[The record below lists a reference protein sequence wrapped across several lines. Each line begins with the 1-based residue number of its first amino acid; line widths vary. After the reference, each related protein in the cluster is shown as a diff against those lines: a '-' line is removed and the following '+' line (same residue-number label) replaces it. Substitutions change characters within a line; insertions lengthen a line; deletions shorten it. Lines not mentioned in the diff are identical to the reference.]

1 MLIPSLA
8 HGMGLVFLLG
18 SNGVLTNVLGLSD
31 SFSIYGFQGIVAGS
45 VLYSFPSAFLLLYD
59 VLKYEDYSAY
69 EAANVLG
76 IPKWSQF
83 LNITLPY
90 LRKPLISAV
99 FATFTLVITDYG
111 VPLMVGGKTVTL
123 STLMYQEVIGLLNFN
138 TGAAIGFV
146 LLIPAVAAFL
156 VDVLNRDAG
165 RMSFVTRPFELRPN
179 KMRDAFGYVQF
190 LNITL
195 PYLRKPLISAV
206 FATFTLVITDYG
218 VPLMVG
224 GKTVTLS
231 TLMYQEVI
239 GLLNFNTG
247 AAIGFVLLIPAVAAF
262 LVDVLN
268 RDAGRMSFVTR
279 PFELRPNKMRDAFG
293 YVASAVAAIAI
304 VLPLASFALVSFVRK
319 YPVDMSFPFE
329 LRPNKMRDAFGYVA
343 SAVAAIAIVLPLASF
358 ALVSFVRKYPVD
370 MSFTLDNIGR
380 SLNLNVGD
388 YWLNSIFIAV
398 AVSAL
403 GTVLAYFA
411 GYITARMGGRFAR
424 ALHLVCITTLAIPG
438 IVLGL
443 SYVGFFKGTFI
454 YGTFALLIL
463 VNLIHFFA
471 SPYLMAYNSLGK
483 VNANLE
489 AVGATLGIGRMSMI
503 KDVLIPQT
511 TDTVLE
517 MFSYFFVN
525 CMVTISAV
533 AFLSTTLDM
542 PLALLITDL
551 DTQRLTEC
559 AAFVSLVIL
568 VTNIAVKSALAG
580 VEKLVS
586 RKQRL
591 EYAHE

>member
-1 MLIPSLA
+1 MGKTRSINIVRVLLALFFLFAAILPLVGMFGRLLDPSSVEAFSSPQFATACINSIVISLTATFISLCCAMVMSWVLCRTRIRFKGAIAVVMTLPMLIPSLA

-59 VLKYEDYSAY
+59 VLKCEDYSAY

-156 VDVLNRDAG
+156 VDVLNRDVG
-165 RMSFVTRPFELRPN
+165 RMSFVTR
-179 KMRDAFGYVQF
+179 
-190 LNITL
+190 
-195 PYLRKPLISAV
+195 
-206 FATFTLVITDYG
+206 
-218 VPLMVG
+218 
-224 GKTVTLS
+224 
-231 TLMYQEVI
+231 
-239 GLLNFNTG
+239 
-247 AAIGFVLLIPAVAAF
+247 
-262 LVDVLN
+262 
-268 RDAGRMSFVTR
+268 
-279 PFELRPNKMRDAFG
+279 
-293 YVASAVAAIAI
+293 
-304 VLPLASFALVSFVRK
+304 
-319 YPVDMSFPFE
+319 PFE

-411 GYITARMGGRFAR
+411 GYITARMGGKFAR